1 MQREWISRMSEAM
14 VGLLFGWGLLLAA
27 MTDPGKVMGFLDLFG
42 RWDPSLALVMGGAI
56 GVALFAF
63 LYAKKRTHSFLG
75 GLLHLPRNDR
85 IQVRLVLG
93 ALIFGVGWGLAGF
106 CPGPGLVTTAM
117 GEPKAVVFVLSMIAG
132 MWLFAWVDRR
142 LQSTTTK

>member
-1 MQREWISRMSEAM
+1 MQREWIARMSEAM
-14 VGLLFGWGLLLAA
+14 VGLLFGWGLLLAG

>member
-1 MQREWISRMSEAM
+1 
-14 VGLLFGWGLLLAA
+14 
-27 MTDPGKVMGFLDLFG
+27 
-42 RWDPSLALVMGGAI
+42 MGGAI